1 MPRLSVRTV
10 SLRLVVVGWIGVSIG
25 VSIGGIP
32 GGQSPQTAIAQ
43 APDAPLASGEL
54 IAGGGADDFLSVRHV
69 VLRGPWSEI
78 GRSLAALASEHGWKP
93 RLADNPV
100 PVRAQRAWL
109 VNNYPAHVA
118 RMRGVAAFA
127 GMRLDE
133 DRAWLST
140 LSYGFARPGCSVVFF
155 PPALTE
161 SGQGMLS
168 RNYDFTTGTFTGRQ
182 PTDAE
187 IACTSRPYLL
197 ELHPTD
203 GHASLSMCAYDLL
216 GGVIDGINSQG
227 LTVALM
233 ADDEIVERGLSKPAP
248 GPQPGLD
255 VLQVGRILLD
265 TCASVED
272 AERLLRQIDLYY
284 SSIPCHYLV
293 ADRFGRSFVWEN
305 DVSMDKG
312 HAIWGE
318 PDEAL
323 VATNFMLHLHANGD
337 SLLAEPHPAGSFNR
351 YRRVREQIAR
361 SEGKL
366 DDAEIRAVAS
376 CVAASH
382 PAPPE
387 PWAPGRTLWH
397 AVYIPSERSMSV
409 DFYLGEET
417 DATTGAPRVR
427 RSGYKEFALK
437 AE

>member
-1 MPRLSVRTV
+1 MPRNSVRHM
-10 SLRLVVVGWIGVSIG
+10 SVSIVLAAVLAAFLATLLVG
-25 VSIGGIP
+25 FPGGGISQP
-32 GGQSPQTAIAQ
+32 PVAQ
-43 APDAPLASGEL
+43 ASDMPDAGGEV
-54 IAGGGADDFLSVRHV
+54 IAGGGPDDFMSVRHMV
-69 VLRGPWSEI
+69 FRGPWSEI
-78 GRSLAALASEHGWKP
+78 GRSLAALAAEHGWKP
-93 RLADNPV
+93 RLVENPV
-100 PVRAQRAWL
+100 PVRAQRAWF
-109 VNNYPAHVA
+109 VSNYPAHVA

-127 GMRLDE
+127 GLRLDE

-140 LSYGFARPGCSVVFF
+140 LSYGFARPGCSVVYF
-155 PPALTE
+155 PPSLTE

-168 RNYDFTTGTFTGRQ
+168 RNYDFTTGTFAGRQ

-203 GHASLSMCAYDLL
+203 GYASLSMCAYDLL

-227 LTVALM
+227 LTVALL
-233 ADDEIVERGLSKPAP
+233 ADDEIVEKGLSNPAP
-248 GPQPGLD
+248 GPRPGLD

-284 SSIPCHYLV
+284 SSIPCHYMV
-293 ADRFGRSFVWEN
+293 ADRFGRSLVWEN
-305 DVSMDKG
+305 DVSMEKG

-318 PDEAL
+318 TDEAL

-337 SLLAEPHPAGSFNR
+337 SLLSEPHPAGSFNR

-366 DDAEIRAVAS
+366 DAAEIRAVAT

-382 PAPPE
+382 PAPPD
-387 PWAPGRTLWH
+387 PWAAGRTLWH
-397 AVYIPSERSMSV
+397 AVYNPGERSLSI
-409 DFYLGEET
+409 DFYLGEEV
-417 DATTGAPRVR
+417 DATTGATRIR
-427 RSGYKEFALK
+427 RSGYREFALK